1 MYSNNRK
8 AFTANRT
15 VLNPV
20 FSSLHK
26 IILHFVFVALTLLS
40 LSLAQADEKPR
51 DVDYLGLAA
60 LLMQDGNYERAAIA
74 LENVDAEKKGLD
86 KIRYFTLK
94 GLVALNLRHY
104 PAAIENLNKAIDL
117 GLKKPII
124 HIYLAQAWFG
134 VEDYRKSLD
143 EIIAAGETGQKM
155 AGVVML
161 QAEVQWRLN
170 DKNSAWQT
178 LLTGAE
184 RFPDDPA
191 FPRQQVFRMIQL
203 GLYQKAAQ
211 LGLEY
216 VANFSADVMDYIA
229 IGNALRES
237 GQYQTA
243 LNFLEP
249 ARMRF
254 PQDEKAL
261 LTLARTYADLGR
273 YRTAAGLVE
282 MAALDNKKYLI
293 DAAELYRR
301 AQQPLRA
308 LYLNEQA
315 LDQPKKLKQ
324 RLALLLAAGYYSQA
338 IGMEE
343 ALYRVGMLADEDI
356 RYALAFAAFKSGDFV
371 RAEKQ
376 LTTLKSPAL
385 FKKATQ
391 LRSAMKSCAD
401 NAWRCL

>member
-1 MYSNNRK
+1 MYVINKSARYILAHK
-8 AFTANRT
+8 SGFILLSRTALR
-15 VLNPV
+15 
-20 FSSLHK
+20 SLLV
-26 IILHFVFVALTLLS
+26 ILTLLS
-40 LSLAQADEKPR
+40 MSLAQADEKPR

-60 LLMQDGNYERAAIA
+60 LLMQDGNFERAAHA
-74 LENVDAEKKGLD
+74 LDNIDEEKKGLD
-86 KIRYFTLK
+86 KVRYFTLK
-94 GLVALNLRHY
+94 GLVDLNLQRY
-104 PAAIENLNKAIDL
+104 PSAIEHLNKAVEL
-117 GLKKPII
+117 GLKKPIV
-124 HIYLAQAWFG
+124 HIYLAQAWYG
-134 VEDYRKSLD
+134 VQDYRKSLD
-143 EIIAAGETGQKM
+143 EVYASGETGQAM
-155 AGVVML
+155 PGVLML
-161 QAEVQWRLN
+161 QAELQWRLN
-170 DKNSAWQT
+170 KKDASWQT

-184 RFPDDPA
+184 RFPKDPA
-191 FPRQQVFRMIQL
+191 FPRQQVFRLIQL
-203 GLYQKAAQ
+203 GLYQKASQ
-211 LGLEY
+211 LGMDY
-216 VANFSADVMDYIA
+216 ISHFSADVMDYVA

-254 PQDEKAL
+254 PDDENAL

-282 MAALDNKKYLI
+282 MAATNDEKYLI

-324 RLALLLAAGYYSQA
+324 RLALLLAAGYYTQA
-338 IGMEE
+338 MDMEE
-343 ALYRVGMLADEDI
+343 ALYRIDLLTDEDI
-356 RYALAFAAFKSGDFV
+356 RYALAFAAFKAGDFV

-376 LTTLKSPAL
+376 LTSIKSPSL

-391 LRSAMKSCAD
+391 LRSVMKSCAG